1 MNWKHYLITFWL
13 VLCGVSAFAQG
24 SFPITNGILRGPL
37 NANEQPVTN
46 AGDVVLSDGTSLAAL
61 GTGTVARAGVGLV
74 FEARHSTPFNFSLG
88 LDYMIWDVVS
98 TDVYSALSD
107 GTDYVVPLALDGA
120 TALITATLVPGA
132 SGSSF
137 TPFYFRLMNDTAT
150 LYAYYYHTSHDGV
163 IGPSLA
169 ETMPTISVSAVKK
182 LTAGDHLWFEGESD
196 SDGGWFE
203 DTDAD
208 VWQITVIKPKE

>member
-1 MNWKHYLITFWL
+1 MNWKNSLLMLWL
-13 VLCGVSAFAQG
+13 FFYGFAAFAQG
-24 SFPITNGILRGPL
+24 DFPLTNAVLRGPM
-37 NANEQPVTN
+37 NANVQAITN
-46 AGDVVLSDGTSLAAL
+46 AGDVVLSGGTSLAAL
-61 GTGTVARAGVGLV
+61 GTGTVARADVGLV

-98 TDVYSALSD
+98 ADVYSALSD
-107 GTDYVVPLALDGA
+107 GTDYVVPLELDGA

-169 ETMPTISVSAVKK
+169 ETMPTISVSAVVT
-182 LTAGDHLWFEGESD
+182 LIAGNHVWFEGESD

-203 DTDAD
+203 DADAD

>member
-1 MNWKHYLITFWL
+1 MSWKTYLITLWL
-13 VLCGVSAFAQG
+13 VLCGLSAFAQG
-24 SFPITNGILRGPL
+24 AFPLTNAVLRGPM
-37 NANEQPVTN
+37 NANAQAITN
-46 AGDVVLSDGTSLAAL
+46 AGDVVLSGGTSLAAL
-61 GTGTVARAGVGLV
+61 GTGTVARADVGLV

-107 GTDYVVPLALDGA
+107 GTDYVVPPELDGA

-169 ETMPTISVSAVKK
+169 ETMPTISVAAVVT
-182 LTAGDHLWFEGESD
+182 LTAGNHVWFEGESD